1 MYGKNG
7 INGIISENS
16 KYKSPN
22 KKNTDKFVIKI
33 IFILY
38 MNLYFLLFLNSII
51 FNTVNTNNVIKA
63 IIEMQISIINEEP
76 TYIVTGPSYPPIIA
90 TPCDFEK
97 TKM

>member
-7 INGIISENS
+7 ISGIISENI
-16 KYKSPN
+16 KCKIPI
-22 KKNTDKFVIKI
+22 KKNADKFAIKI
-33 IFILY
+33 TFILY
-38 MNLYFLLFLNSII
+38 INLYFLLFLNSII

-97 TKM
+97 TKI